1 MVNAFATD
9 TESKAITQDAEIE
22 HVEASK
28 TMLLTTFSE
37 AQVTRCC
44 RRTVK
49 NENGESWSA
58 RRCVTHNDS
67 HIAMGRACELAQA
80 DANDARD
87 RAHSLTVTQN

>member
-9 TESKAITQDAEIE
+9 TESKAIATDTEIE
-22 HVEASK
+22 HIEASNSVIVAN
-28 TMLLTTFSE
+28 FSE
-37 AQVTRCC
+37 EDVTRCC

-58 RRCVTHNDS
+58 RRCVTHSDG

-80 DANDARD
+80 DANNARD